1 MNFLYVLF
9 LPLLLPA
16 YSDLGVRALLSL
28 IKVVYVSC
36 RLVVFVGIDVYPLY
50 SQTIKNKL
58 IPSLLFFVRGHLH
71 SSTILI

>member
-16 YSDLGVRALLSL
+16 YSDLGVRALSP
-28 IKVVYVSC
+28 IKVVYVSSS
-36 RLVVFVGIDVYPLY
+36 LVVFVGIDLYPLY

-71 SSTILI
+71 PSTMLI